1 MFTDRF
7 LLFLC
12 RKHTNTAVVTCCCL
26 DDYWFATW
34 SASFSSFFPLRI
46 SNERI
51 SSFLHFTLLQFFSFL
66 FSFLY
71 TKWAILRH
79 HLGLSHYNVSHFSH
93 FFPIPV
99 GGFPNTLRFQLHA
112 FFATTVSSFVLCTK
126 TKEKSSYESESWSL
140 TDESSSFKGQFWFLA
155 MLVHFVLQRL
165 LSTIWLWVSE

>member
-12 RKHTNTAVVTCCCL
+12 GKHTNTAVVTCCRL
-26 DDYWFATW
+26 VDYWFATW
-34 SASFSSFFPLRI
+34 SASFSSFFPPRI
-46 SNERI
+46 LNERI
-51 SSFLHFTLLQFFSFL
+51 SSFLHFTLLQFFF
-66 FSFLY
+66 FSIFCFC

-79 HLGLSHYNVSHFSH
+79 RLGLSHYNVSHFSQ

-99 GGFPNTLRFQLHA
+99 GGFPNTLSFQLHA
-112 FFATTVSSFVLCTK
+112 FFATTLSSFVLCTK

-140 TDESSSFKGQFWFLA
+140 TDESSSFKGQLWFLA